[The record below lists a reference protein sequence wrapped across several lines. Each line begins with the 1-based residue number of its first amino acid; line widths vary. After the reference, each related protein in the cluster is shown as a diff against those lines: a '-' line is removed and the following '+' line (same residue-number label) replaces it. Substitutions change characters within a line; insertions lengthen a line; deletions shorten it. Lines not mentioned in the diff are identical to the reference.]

1 MQISHTE
8 LQRIRLLI
16 WYPEKDTVPEKEM
29 IESRRGQRLA
39 FLRKMIERITG
50 EKEWQQHEKLD
61 SGSMRVHC
69 IEPPL
74 NASKLKTLL

>member
-50 EKEWQQHEKLD
+50 VGASTRA
-61 SGSMRVHC
+61 SGHNDGIFFMM
-69 IEPPL
+69 
-74 NASKLKTLL
+74 AFLLGIFFVFGYI